1 MAEINDVF
9 QVRIVS
15 FLGVQFAYNVL
26 HYEVVTKGGDGA
38 PLSEIAAAMS
48 SVLLPSYF
56 PLLVSTATVKG
67 VDVQKIWPL
76 PISVL
81 HPYPDD
87 GGLGTAE
94 GDALPKQT
102 CGVVTKRTLKAGP
115 HYRGRVYIP
124 FPAETDNT
132 SAGVPTAGYLTK
144 LDDWAQVADDTVLAE
159 DGADTNA
166 LLPVIYNRLTHETTV
181 IDRCVRRTKWGTQR
195 RRGDFGAANLDP
207 W

>member
-1 MAEINDVF
+1 MADINDVF
-9 QVRIVS
+9 QVRILS
-15 FLGVQFAYNVL
+15 RLGVQIAYNVL

-48 SVLLPSYF
+48 SVLLPSLF
-56 PLLVSTATVKG
+56 PLVVESALVKG

-81 HPYPDD
+81 VPYGDD
-87 GGLGTAE
+87 GAQGTVE

-102 CGVVTKRTLKAGP
+102 CGVITKRTLKAGP
-115 HYRGRVYIP
+115 HYRGRLYVA
-124 FPAETDNT
+124 FPGEADNGA
-132 SAGVPTAGYLTK
+132 AGAPTASYLAR
-144 LDDWAQVADDTVLAE
+144 LGDWAQVLDDTVLAE

-166 LLPVIYNRLTHETTV
+166 LLPVIYNRNTHETTV
-181 IDRCVRRTKWGTQR
+181 IDKCTARNRWGTQR
-195 RRGDFGAANLDP
+195 RRGDFGAANIDP